1 MEEEMVEE
9 ERVVE
14 VLVVEESDLLEVEAL
29 VEVA

>member
-1 MEEEMVEE
+1 VEEEMVEE